1 MGGERTYF
9 ARMVNGGPVAVDTVM
24 LLGARVT
31 AVEGYQSR
39 PLVLVYAVPFFL
51 TSAGSVSSV
60 NDDSPHLS
68 SASTLNSLY
77 RSKAPNGPRIQLA
90 VD

>member
-39 PLVLVYAVPFFL
+39 PLVLVYAVLHFSDF
-51 TSAGSVSSV
+51 
-60 NDDSPHLS
+60 
-68 SASTLNSLY
+68 
-77 RSKAPNGPRIQLA
+77 RRIRELCERR
-90 VD
+90 